1 MDNSNQSFPFANRLT
16 RDRYTLGIRTNILS
30 SAKMTTTTRSERIEQ
45 RYIDKAPYKIL
56 DAPGMLD
63 DFYLNLVDWSS
74 EDIIYIGLGDAL
86 YSYSV
91 ATRCVAEVVA
101 GESGPVC
108 AVSSNGSLVAVGR
121 ENGDVC
127 ICDADKGVFYA
138 RKGEGRVS
146 TLAWNGNVISMGS
159 KSGTITNVDF
169 REKKP
174 IGKFVGHT
182 QEVCGLKWSADKK
195 YLASGSNDNL
205 IRIWQ
210 LGLPSS
216 RVILDG
222 HMSAIK
228 ALAWCPWR
236 NGILASG
243 GGTKDKTIRFWD
255 VESGKQEKIINT
267 TSQVC
272 TLNFVPKYKELIS
285 SHGYSE
291 NDINLWKVSTMKKIF
306 TIGNHDARVLHTA
319 MSPDGSTF
327 ISAAADENLKF
338 WKILE
343 PEKKNKRESIC
354 WR

>member
-1 MDNSNQSFPFANRLT
+1 MENNNFSFLFSSRST

-30 SAKMTTTTRSERIEQ
+30 SAKMNTVTRSERIEQ
-45 RYIDKAPYKIL
+45 RYIDRAPYKIL

-63 DFYLNLVDWSS
+63 DYYLNLVDWST
-74 EDIIYIGLGDAL
+74 ENIIYIGLGDSL
-86 YSYSV
+86 YSYSIETKSV
-91 ATRCVAEVVA
+91 SEVMT
-101 GESGPVC
+101 GDGGNVC
-108 AVSSNGSLVAVGR
+108 SVSSNGKLLAVGK
-121 ENGDVC
+121 ENGNVC
-127 ICDADKGVFYA
+127 ITDSEKGLFGI
-138 RKGEGRVS
+138 RQEEGRVA
-146 TLAWNGNVISMGS
+146 TLAWNGNVLSIGS
-159 KSGTITNVDF
+159 KSGIITNIDV

-174 IGKFVGHT
+174 IGKFIGHT
-182 QEVCGLKWSADKK
+182 QEVCGLKWSIDKK

-216 RVILDG
+216 RIILDG
-222 HMSAIK
+222 HLSAIK

-255 VESGKQEKIINT
+255 VENKKQEKIINT

-291 NDINLWKVSTMKKIF
+291 NNINLWKVSTMKKIF
-306 TIGNHDARVLHTA
+306 TIGSHDARVLHTA
-319 MSPDGSTF
+319 ISPDGCTF
-327 ISAAADENLKF
+327 VSAAADENLKF

-343 PEKKNKRESIC
+343 PEKKTKRDSIC